1 MGTGVFLL
9 VFSVVAVVIDA
20 SNPLIF
26 ALAFFI
32 IMVGIM
38 LVMVGAMGGFEDK
51 KKDATQT
58 HTEVVR
64 EIVKVR
70 CKYCSSLNPETNQ
83 RCSNCGGQL

>member
-9 VFSVVAVVIDA
+9 VFSVVAVVLDS
-20 SNPLIF
+20 SNFLLF
-26 ALAFFI
+26 GLAFFI
-32 IMVGIM
+32 IMIGIM
-38 LVMVGAMGGFEDK
+38 LVMVGALNGFDSK
-51 KKDATQT
+51 KREATPT

-70 CKYCSSLNPETNQ
+70 CKYCNSLNPETGQ